1 MANEFEGKID
11 AKGKFELTRS
21 FWKRLGDAFALPQVS
36 RRLTQAAEKKKVLDW
51 YSIRDYPLDTARDDE
66 FITDFPSRGGDCILV
81 LSISE
86 GASAQIKFDS
96 PNADSFELS
105 EYRRLRHNFSN
116 LYLTNIAQSGATL
129 KLLFGKGDWR
139 VERHHPEEEVING

>member
-11 AKGKFELTRS
+11 AEGKFELTCP
-21 FWKRLGDAFALPQVS
+21 FWKKLGNAFAAPKVS
-36 RRLTQAAEKKKVLDW
+36 RRLAKAAEKKKRLDW
-51 YSIRDYPLDTARDDE
+51 YDIRDFPLDTERKDE
-66 FITDFPSRGGDCILV
+66 FITDFPRRGGDCILV

-86 GASAQIKFDS
+86 GATAQIKFDNVNS
-96 PNADSFELS
+96 DPFELS
-105 EYRRLRHNFSN
+105 EYRKLRHNFSN